1 MNSFFYK
8 IYARIAG
15 PIFKRVP
22 YSAPEQLENQK
33 GLVHLF
39 VEKGVKSPVLITDK
53 IIRSLGL
60 VDGLIELFAKENIT
74 LEIFDDVEAD
84 PSFETV
90 TKGADFCKSH
100 NFDGIIAVGG
110 GSVLDAAKII
120 NVSASSGKKAKSFKG
135 MFRVLR
141 KGKLFAAIPTT
152 AGTGSE
158 MTVVSVITDREK
170 QIKETIID
178 PAILPG
184 YVVHDPY
191 LLTGLPQRITAETG
205 IDALSHAFEAYMSRY
220 RTAHTDALAEEAIA
234 LVFKNLKKS
243 VEDGK
248 NLSFRSAML
257 DASSKA
263 GMAFTR
269 TSVGWVHALAH
280 QFGGIYHLPHGRMIG
295 LVILDVAKFYRDT
308 QTERLANLAK
318 VIGVSTIFE
327 DQNKAANAF
336 IDALQD
342 LLRSVEIPEKL
353 AELRKQDIPEIAKR
367 ALLETYQKPYGVP
380 KYFKTPKDLELFIQN
395 FLVETE

>member
-8 IYARIAG
+8 IYAKIAG
-15 PIFKRVP
+15 PIFKMVP
-22 YSAPEQLENQK
+22 YSPPEQLENQES
-33 GLVHLF
+33 LVKLF
-39 VEKGVKSPVLITDK
+39 LQQGVKNPVLITDR

-60 VDGLIELFAKENIT
+60 VDDLVKLFAKENID
-74 LEIFDDVEAD
+74 LVVFDDVEAD
-84 PSFETV
+84 PSFKTV
-90 TKGADFCKSH
+90 VKGAEFCKNH
-100 NFDGIIAVGG
+100 DFDGIIAVGG

-120 NVSASSGKKAKSFKG
+120 NVTASSGRNPKAFKG
-135 MFRVLR
+135 MFRVLK

-178 PAILPG
+178 PAILPS
-184 YVVHDPY
+184 YTLHDPE
-191 LLTGLPQRITAETG
+191 LLTGLPKRITAETG

-220 RTAHTDALAEEAIA
+220 CTPQTDALAEEAIA
-234 LVFKNLKKS
+234 LVFKNLKNA
-243 VEDGK
+243 VNDGSD
-248 NLSFRSAML
+248 LSYRSAML

-295 LVILDVAKFYRDT
+295 LVILDIAKFYRDS

-318 VIGVSTIFE
+318 VIGVATIFE
-327 DQNKAANAF
+327 DKNKAADEFINAL
-336 IDALQD
+336 AR
-342 LLRSVEIPEKL
+342 LLRDVEIPEKL
-353 AELRKQDIPEIAKR
+353 EELKKEDIPEIAKR

-380 KYFKTPKDLELFIQN
+380 KYFKTPKDLESFIKRY
-395 FLVETE
+395 LVESE